1 MTKISKTFIQ
11 SLTNIPN
18 SEYEKNKAIFEFILV
33 CIQNIYGY
41 DDPAE
46 ILSNS
51 GRIIKYREARKILF
65 YMVKS
70 NTGMTFDEISK
81 KLFTTDAV
89 NIWRIYTNMDILM
102 RKRLEN
108 DTTKKIKII
117 QGRLDLYITE
127 WQRENEL
134 EK

>member
-1 MTKISKTFIQ
+1 MSKISKKFIQ
-11 SLTNIPN
+11 NLTNIPN
-18 SEYEKNKAIFEFILV
+18 SEYGKNKAIFEFILV
-33 CIQNIYGY
+33 CIQKIYGY
-41 DDPAE
+41 DQPSE
-46 ILSNS
+46 VLSNS

-81 KLFTTDAV
+81 ELYTTDAV

-108 DTTKKIKII
+108 DTTKKIKTI
-117 QGRLDLYITE
+117 QGRLDLYIQE
-127 WQRENEL
+127 WQKNEQ